1 MKYIKR
7 PAVTIDDAVQSI
19 QHMIA
24 TLNTLAMQSS
34 SNDLNPHYME
44 ATKSYE
50 AFIKIND
57 DNELEINTD
66 LGLFASITE
75 RDHSLN
81 ECLDLPV
88 GYVIDDSYSTVSNI
102 KMTIDLGY
110 KLTQDIKDG
119 LKKEHAGV
127 LDWYGET
134 DESKKARE
142 EARYGHDNS

>member
-1 MKYIKR
+1 MKYTQR
-7 PAVTIDDAVQSI
+7 PAVTIEDAVQSI

-24 TLNTLAMQSS
+24 TLNTLAMQSN

-50 AFIKIND
+50 TSIKIND
-57 DNELEINTD
+57 DNELLISTD

-88 GYVIDDSYSTVSNI
+88 GYVIDDSYGTVAKIN
-102 KMTIDLGY
+102 MTIDLGY
-110 KLTQDIKDG
+110 HMTHSIRDG
-119 LKKEHAGV
+119 LKKEHTGV
-127 LDWYGET
+127 MDWYAET
-134 DESKKARE
+134 DDSVKARK
-142 EARYGHDNS
+142 EARFGNDNS

>member
-1 MKYIKR
+1 MKYTKR

-34 SNDLNPHYME
+34 SNDLNPHYTE

-50 AFIKIND
+50 TFITINEV
-57 DNELEINTD
+57 NELQISTD

-75 RDHSLN
+75 LDHSMN

-88 GYVIDDSYSTVSNI
+88 GYVIDDSYSTVAEI
-102 KMTIDLGY
+102 RIAIDLGFD
-110 KLTQDIKDG
+110 LTQAINNG
-119 LKKEHAGV
+119 LKKENAGV
-127 LDWYGET
+127 LDWYDET
-134 DESKKARE
+134 DESRKARE